1 MTLIRSVCFPLLLL
15 TATAQAQTASTDS
28 LKNSTT
34 AQDFSKYEKLN
45 FIDGKDTLP
54 YRILLPENYD
64 SKQQYPFIVM
74 LHGAGE
80 RGKENERQL
89 KNEAALFLKDSVRKA
104 FPAIVIFPQC
114 SFFSF
119 WSNVKFDFDM
129 VAKKPK
135 FLFQTSGEP
144 TVAMRLTMELVNRI
158 LQEYPVKKEQV
169 YVGGLSMG
177 GMGTFEI
184 VRRMP
189 GVFAA
194 AFPICGGADSSTAK
208 DLTQTSWW
216 VFHGGKDPV
225 VPVKFSEDMVAALK
239 AAEAKDV
246 RFSLYPEAL
255 HNSWDSAFA
264 EPDLLPWLFSQRL
277 SK

>member
-1 MTLIRSVCFPLLLL
+1 MKLRQSFCFFLLLL
-15 TATAQAQTASTDS
+15 AGSVNAQTPSASTQPVRPA
-28 LKNSTT
+28 T
-34 AQDFSKYEKLN
+34 DFSLYEKL
-45 FIDGKDTLP
+45 FFSEGTDTLP
-54 YRILLPENYD
+54 YRLLLPENYD
-64 SKQQYPFIVM
+64 ASKQYPLVVV

-80 RGKENERQL
+80 RGKDNEVQL
-89 KNEAALFLKDSVRKA
+89 KHGGQVFLKDSVRKA
-104 FPAIVIFPQC
+104 FPAIVVFPQC

-135 FLFQTSGEP
+135 FLFQTGGEP
-144 TVAMRLTMELVNRI
+144 TVSMRLAIGLVNKT
-158 LQEYPVKKEQV
+158 LQEYPIKKDQV

-177 GMGTFEI
+177 GMGTFEM

-194 AFPICGGADSSTAK
+194 AFPICGGAEPSTATA
-208 DLTQTSWW
+208 LTQTSWW

-239 AAEAKDV
+239 TAEAREVK
-246 RFSLYPEAL
+246 FSLYPEAL

-264 EPDLLPWLFSQRL
+264 EPDLLPWLFSKRL
-277 SK
+277 SQ